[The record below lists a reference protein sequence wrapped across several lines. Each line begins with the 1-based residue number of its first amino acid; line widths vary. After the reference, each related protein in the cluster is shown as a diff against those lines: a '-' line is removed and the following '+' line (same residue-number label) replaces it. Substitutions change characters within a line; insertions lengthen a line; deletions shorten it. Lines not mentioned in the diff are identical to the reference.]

1 MIGLIARIVI
11 GLVGG
16 LLLVFVMSCAL
27 LGELVRDAA
36 TRRRPPTQVQ
46 RNRLYAV
53 ESYQTSV
60 TEVQ

>member
-1 MIGLIARIVI
+1 MIGLVARIVI
-11 GLVGG
+11 ALIGG
-16 LLLVFVMSCAL
+16 LLLVVAMSCAL
-27 LGELVRDAA
+27 MGELVRDIGA
-36 TRRRPPTQVQ
+36 RRRTPTHLR

>member
-1 MIGLIARIVI
+1 MIGMIARIVI

-16 LLLVFVMSCAL
+16 LLLVFAMSCAL
-27 LGELVRDAA
+27 FGELIRDVA
-36 TRRRPPTQVQ
+36 TRRRPPTQFR

-53 ESYQTSV
+53 ESYETSV

>member
-1 MIGLIARIVI
+1 MIGLVARIVI

-16 LLLVFVMSCAL
+16 LLLVFAMSIAL
-27 LGELVRDAA
+27 VGEIVREAA
-36 TRRRPPTQVQ
+36 ARRRPPTDLQ
-46 RNRLYAV
+46 RNPLYAV

>member
-1 MIGLIARIVI
+1 MIGLVARIVI

-16 LLLVFVMSCAL
+16 LLLVLAMACAIF
-27 LGELVRDAA
+27 GEFIRDVAA
-36 TRRRPPTQVQ
+36 RRRTPTQFQ
-46 RNRLYAV
+46 RNRSYVV